1 VTVIVLDK
9 DIEERLER
17 HAERV
22 HRPAPELAAEV
33 LRKYLEY
40 EEWFVQA
47 VEEGIRAADAGEFAD
62 DAEVEAFFA
71 RWGSDAEGQ
80 VDHAGAA

>member
-1 VTVIVLDK
+1 MTVIVLDK

-17 HAERV
+17 YAERV

-47 VEEGIRAADAGEFAD
+47 VEEGIRAADAGGLMDHE
-62 DAEVEAFFA
+62 EVKA
-71 RWGSDAEGQ
+71 RWEAKRAHLLDRTCR
-80 VDHAGAA
+80 AGCG